1 MNRIPGLK
9 KRRSGEV
16 ARTRLKL
23 LLVADKAGCSPEL
36 LDMLKNDMCH
46 AISRY
51 MEVDSGE
58 MEVGIRKTSLHGM
71 KDTIPALYAYIPI
84 HSLTYKGTF

>member
-1 MNRIPGLK
+1 MNRIPGFK
-9 KRRSGEV
+9 RRRSGEV
-16 ARTRLKL
+16 ARNRLKL

-46 AISRY
+46 VISKY

-58 MEVGIRKTSLHGM
+58 MEVGIRKNSFPGT
-71 KDTIPALYAYIPI
+71 KDTTPALYANIPI